1 MPSHSLHALADRLR
15 DVDDLMDAHAHVQ
28 VAHAPHDPDY
38 ELDGMN
44 RAAVLMLSAHFEGFL
59 EELMRES
66 LAAIDPQLDADP
78 LLRGFGNPW
87 PNRIDELFSFLGM
100 RRPSHGICWEEAP
113 SSHVRDRLEQLVR
126 IRNQVAHGQI
136 DIAVARR
143 DVTSLRGYVEGF
155 ARGMDAAVHAH
166 LTTLTGAEPWAA
178 APRGAAEG

>member
-1 MPSHSLHALADRLR
+1 MASRSLHALADRLR

-28 VAHAPHDPDY
+28 AAHAPHDPDY

-44 RAAVLMLSAHFEGFL
+44 RAAILMLSAHFEGYL

-100 RRPSHGICWEEAP
+100 RQPSHRISWEDA
-113 SSHVRDRLEQLVR
+113 SSTHVRERLEHLVR
-126 IRNQVAHGQI
+126 VRNQVAHGQI
-136 DIAVARR
+136 DVVVYRR
-143 DVTSLRGYVEGF
+143 DVTDLRGCVEGF

-166 LTTLTGAEPWAA
+166 LTTLTGAAPWAA
-178 APRGAAEG
+178 PA

>member
-15 DVDDLMDAHAHVQ
+15 DVDDLMEAHGHVQ
-28 VAHAPHDPDY
+28 VAHAPHDPSY

-100 RRPSHGICWEEAP
+100 RRPSHDIGWEEAP

-136 DIAVARR
+136 DVAVARR
-143 DVTSLRGYVEGF
+143 DVTSLRSYVEGF

-166 LTTLTGAEPWAA
+166 LTTLTGREPWAA
-178 APRGAAEG
+178 A